1 MSFFRLLHLLKFCG
15 RWRGDAAARMKIIET
30 LRKKSAGVEG
40 LDRGIMSGAKEFED
54 SSDSDSEKEGDAG
67 GTERT
72 DSPNAHDTIR
82 SETTELEK
90 GGGKRAELK
99 RRVKPDNVLIRL
111 ILKTIANTELSLSS
125 GKSIE
130 EERTFRIEISH
141 ALQQLSLLPAII
153 RDDNRRHKE
162 ESILDDFSGWKLSE
176 LAASDRVI
184 NFYFNL
190 LTSS

>member
-1 MSFFRLLHLLKFCG
+1 
-15 RWRGDAAARMKIIET
+15 MKIIEN
-30 LRKKSAGVEG
+30 LRKKSADVEG
-40 LDRGIMSGAKEFED
+40 LTRGIMSGAKEFED
-54 SSDSDSEKEGDAG
+54 SSDSDSEKEGDVG
-67 GTERT
+67 VTERT
-72 DSPNAHDTIR
+72 DSPYAHDTSR
-82 SETTELEK
+82 SESTVLEK
-90 GGGKRAELK
+90 GWEKHAELK

-130 EERTFRIEISH
+130 EERTFRIDISN
-141 ALQQLSLLPAII
+141 ALQQLSMVPAII
-153 RDDNRRHKE
+153 RDGNRHHKE
-162 ESILDDFSGWKLSE
+162 ESIFYEFSGWKLSE